1 MCSKKYSQR
10 AMQIQS
16 PANLLQQSSF
26 NQQRDRSRCK
36 SSRRTQE
43 VSVEEID
50 QAKDQGKH
58 TKKTGMKWDKKE
70 SRTIKD
76 DK

>member
-1 MCSKKYSQR
+1 
-10 AMQIQS
+10 MQIQS

-36 SSRRTQE
+36 NSRRTQE

-50 QAKDQGKH
+50 QAKGQGKH
-58 TKKTGMKWDKKE
+58 TKKSVG
-70 SRTIKD
+70 
-76 DK
+76 

>member
-50 QAKDQGKH
+50 QAKDQGKD
-58 TKKTGMKWDKKE
+58 TKKTVG
-70 SRTIKD
+70 
-76 DK
+76 

>member
-43 VSVEEID
+43 S
-50 QAKDQGKH
+50 AW
-58 TKKTGMKWDKKE
+58 KKLIKQKIKGNIQKRLWDEMGQK
-70 SRTIKD
+70 RIKNN
-76 DK
+76 